1 MKGSNEVKIGSGQ
14 RSNFGK
20 ADTPGPG
27 AYELLKNVRKG
38 VTISGF
44 KGKNHIDISPGPG
57 AYDLSDGAQR
67 PCSAKYFKYEIE

>member
-1 MKGSNEVKIGSGQ
+1 MGPGPGAYEQSYKMKGSSEVKIGNGP

-44 KGKNHIDISPGPG
+44 KGKN
-57 AYDLSDGAQR
+57 
-67 PCSAKYFKYEIE
+67 